1 VKNLAELGQLVRSA
15 RARAQLRIDDAAAV
29 SGVSSDLLSRME
41 RGRPVTTEKL
51 LAVLS
56 SLGLAM
62 LVVDEIAAGRIES
75 NVSADARNGPPV
87 PIRSNSRPTSA
98 STNMR
103 RP

>member
-75 NVSADARNGPPV
+75 NVSADARNP
-87 PIRSNSRPTSA
+87 
-98 STNMR
+98 
-103 RP
+103 